1 MEKLDAPAAARRAK
15 ASRGLM
21 AKSTAGTVT
30 TKPGANTLSLYNA
43 SHITHKRAGK
53 PRFPALLCI
62 QNSWISNNLTT
73 RINFLDSNV
82 GIL

>member
-1 MEKLDAPAAARRAK
+1 MEKLDALAAARRAR

-53 PRFPALLCI
+53 LRFPALLI
-62 QNSWISNNLTT
+62 KKYQRNKLLYNLQSNAIMLLKN
-73 RINFLDSNV
+73 N
-82 GIL
+82 